1 MTKNYW
7 KMLSLML
14 VALLSFGFVSCGDDD
29 KDDGGSVSVSASQL
43 YGLWEGYSVTIS
55 YQGQSYTQKL
65 DDPTD
70 AQRLE
75 VLKDNTYKTHKYRNS
90 EWIVDEVGT
99 WELKGNKLTATDDKG
114 KQHTITIYNVTSDT
128 FTYEPDERELDDE
141 APEGTKYRCTYKRV
155 R

>member
-14 VALLSFGFVSCGDDD
+14 VALLSFGFISCGDDD
-29 KDDGGSVSVSASQL
+29 DDGGSVSVSASQL

-55 YQGQSYTQKL
+55 YQGRSVTQKF
-65 DDPTD
+65 DPTD

-75 VLKDNTYKTHKYRNS
+75 VLKDNIYKTYKYRND

-99 WELKGNKLTATDDKG
+99 WELKGNKLIATDDKG
-114 KQHTITIYNVTSDT
+114 KQHTITIYNVTSDS
-128 FTYEPDERELDDE
+128 FTYEPDERASDDE
-141 APEGTKYRCTYKRV
+141 APEGTKYRITYKRV
-155 R
+155 K